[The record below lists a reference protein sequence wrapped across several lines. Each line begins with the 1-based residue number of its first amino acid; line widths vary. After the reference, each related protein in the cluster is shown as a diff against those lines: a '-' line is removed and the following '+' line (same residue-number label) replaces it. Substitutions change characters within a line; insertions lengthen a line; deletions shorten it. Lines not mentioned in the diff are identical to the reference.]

1 MHLENPKNALKRVK
15 IPIFG
20 MFAPL
25 EIKIVLSWTIV
36 DIWPDRPSHKHGTWV
51 EKVSQPP
58 PQQKGFFGGLKNDFF
73 FGGGQK

>member
-25 EIKIVLSWTIV
+25 EIKIVLSWACIHQGLNGTETGLS
-36 DIWPDRPSHKHGTWV
+36 DGTYDRHANMLHFIFSKEPCTRKHV
-51 EKVSQPP
+51 VMV
-58 PQQKGFFGGLKNDFF
+58 GF
-73 FGGGQK
+73 